1 MSVRGRRATGDGA
14 TEVRRRLWSD
24 LGAIV
29 VVVGLLAAVSFLPPD
44 TTLAQVRAT
53 GVLRVC
59 VPDAFPPLVTGR
71 ADEPGVD
78 VEILHTVAD
87 ELGVRLQLVRNSA
100 IGRDFNPRNW
110 RVTRAQCL
118 LIAGGVVDT
127 TTTRGF
133 LVVTTPHLE
142 TGWVAVTRA
151 GETPTSLEG
160 VPVGFYAGIT
170 GLDRLALSRWLRDQ
184 GAEVTVVSSRSD
196 AASGLE
202 QGRYDVLVSE
212 ALTARGIAGE
222 LGASPAWLPV
232 TTAPI
237 PVGFGMWKGDLTLE
251 RAVEAVLRG
260 MRRDGRLAAITDR
273 YELVPADDACAFCR

>member
-14 TEVRRRLWSD
+14 TEMLRRFWSD
-24 LGAIV
+24 LGAILI
-29 VVVGLLAAVSFLPPD
+29 VVGLLAAVSFLPPD
-44 TTLAQVRAT
+44 TTLAQVRDT

-71 ADEPGVD
+71 TDDPGVD
-78 VEILHTVAD
+78 VEILRAVAD
-87 ELGVRLQLVRNSA
+87 DLGVRLQLVRNSA

-151 GETPTSLEG
+151 GEAPASLAE
-160 VPVGFYAGIT
+160 VSVGFYAGIT

-222 LGASPAWLPV
+222 LGASPTWLPV
-232 TTAPI
+232 TAAPI

-251 RAVEAVLRG
+251 RAVETILRG
-260 MRRDGRLAAITDR
+260 MRRDGRLTAITER
-273 YELVPADDACAFCR
+273 YELMPAEDACAFCR